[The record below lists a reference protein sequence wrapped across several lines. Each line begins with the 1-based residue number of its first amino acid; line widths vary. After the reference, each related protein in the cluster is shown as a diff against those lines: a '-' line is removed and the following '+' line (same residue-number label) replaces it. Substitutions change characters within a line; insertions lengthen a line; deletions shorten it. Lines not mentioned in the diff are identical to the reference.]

1 MASGATRGGGGGAGR
16 AGTRAEPTLH
26 VVAYAPRAR
35 TRTVLRASVPRR
47 AGRVVTVRTRAAL
60 DGALRAALVD
70 AVVVDLG
77 AGGEATHGVVA
88 LAREFPSIA
97 FLAVT
102 PFRPVDAPVI
112 AECAAAGFA
121 DVLADVVDDGALR
134 PLLQRHGFTPRFA
147 AALERPPAS
156 LRLASALQVA
166 AWREIVR
173 HGGRVRTQQLAAIL
187 DVTREHLSRSFAA
200 DSAPTLKRT
209 IDLVR
214 LLAAAELAKNPG
226 YDLGEVAHV
235 LGYASSSHLSTA
247 AQRLT
252 GTGAPSLARLRAVDL
267 LERFLGARAGAGREQ
282 RGMRG
287 AGRGVRETGD

>member
-1 MASGATRGGGGGAGR
+1 MHSGKGGAGR
-16 AGTRAEPTLH
+16 AQAEAHAPPRAEPPLC

-35 TRTVLRASVPRR
+35 TRAVLRSSVPRR
-47 AGRVVTVRTRAAL
+47 AGRVVTARTRAAF
-60 DGALRAALVD
+60 DRALRATLVD

-77 AGGEATHGVVA
+77 ASGDATHGVVA
-88 LAREFPSIA
+88 LAREYPSIA

-121 DVLADVVDDGALR
+121 DVLSDVVDDGVLR
-134 PLLQRHGFTPRFA
+134 PVLERHGFTPRFVS
-147 AALERPPAS
+147 ALEHPPSS

-173 HGGRVRTQQLAAIL
+173 RGGRVRTQELAAAL
-187 DVTREHLSRSFAA
+187 HVTREHLSRSFAA

-226 YDLGEVAHV
+226 YDLAEVAHL

-252 GTGAPSLARLRAVDL
+252 GTRAPSLSRLRAVDL
-267 LERFLGARAGAGREQ
+267 LERFQKARGVNGAGR
-282 RGMRG
+282 GARG
-287 AGRGVRETGD
+287 AGRV